1 MMFYKDDYV
10 SSLNR
15 SLEALIRR
23 TAFFLIM
30 CILDIKPNVV
40 KIYMIFQDCNT
51 INELQLPRTVFL
63 IKASEREE

>member
-1 MMFYKDDYV
+1 MIFYKDDYV
-10 SSLNR
+10 SSLNQR
-15 SLEALIRR
+15 LEALIMR

-40 KIYMIFQDCNT
+40 KIYMIFQGCNM